1 MWSVAALAVLVT
13 AIRMHYAPAALI
25 LLGLFSLRSGRKLTL
40 VLAVAALVAAV
51 GVFDA
56 VTWNGGL
63 FHSYVVNI
71 AYNLVAGGLR
81 ASESPPWQFLWWL
94 ALAGA
99 GLNLLVIALAL
110 RDPRRYGLLLCGST
124 ATRARW
130 IDHGSGSSWDTR

>member
-1 MWSVAALAVLVT
+1 M
-13 AIRMHYAPAALI
+13 
-25 LLGLFSLRSGRKLTL
+25 L

-81 ASESPPWQFLWWL
+81 AGESPPWQFLWWL
-94 ALAGA
+94 ALARGYRSA
-99 GLNLLVIALAL
+99 SIRAPASSSSFSLVSKPVQDWAICPSELMK
-110 RDPRRYGLLLCGST
+110 
-124 ATRARW
+124 
-130 IDHGSGSSWDTR
+130 